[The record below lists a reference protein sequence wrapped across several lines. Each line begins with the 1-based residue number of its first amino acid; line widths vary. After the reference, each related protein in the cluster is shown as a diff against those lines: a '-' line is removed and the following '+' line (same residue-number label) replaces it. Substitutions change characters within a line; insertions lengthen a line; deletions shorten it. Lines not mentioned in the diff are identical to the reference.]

1 MVASGRPQSI
11 SEFAF
16 SRIALLLLSVV
27 LVLPVNTR
35 SMSLGSE
42 AVVKFA
48 ILTVF
53 WPKESVHDAPKKG
66 PAFPAY
72 SCSNRIAKL
81 GLLRSRGPVLF
92 RIEAHEQFGQHC
104 YDANQHFFAG
114 LILSFAVPPI
124 ESLKSETS
132 E

>member
-66 PAFPAY
+66 PAY
-72 SCSNRIAKL
+72 RILEKQNK
-81 GLLRSRGPVLF
+81 RMTNV
-92 RIEAHEQFGQHC
+92 RIQ
-104 YDANQHFFAG
+104 
-114 LILSFAVPPI
+114 
-124 ESLKSETS
+124 KKT
-132 E
+132 